1 MERDA
6 DGRAVDAETVKKARA
21 VGWLAEAEYDLPM
34 HSFDCHTR
42 ITTDD
47 DDYYYYYCYYD
58 YDYDYYYYYYYDDDD
73 DDDYNYHSS
82 SLASLARSFRD
93 SSTRGIR
100 HGRSQAQ
107 TSRFAESQGSPGQM
121 FPVKGGAIRVLIG
134 LPLRGNR
141 YSTLQR
147 NLCGFPLKGSFYEP
161 RAEDS

>member
-58 YDYDYYYYYYYDDDD
+58 YDYDYYYYYYDDDD